1 MASRERQGADEVGAI
16 LVTGG
21 AGYIGSHI
29 VRILAGAGEDVVVI
43 DDLSKGHRSA
53 IEGIDLVEADFGDRS
68 RLRELIAER
77 GVEFI
82 VHMAAFC
89 EVGESV
95 ERPALYY
102 RNNVTNSLAML
113 DVARE
118 EGVKGIIFSSTAAV
132 YGEPRATPIG
142 ESHPKRPTNP
152 YGDTKLAIE
161 RALEW
166 HGAAYDL
173 NHVSLR
179 YFNAAGAHPDGSI
192 GEDHEPESHLIPR
205 LLLAALRDSEPVPLF
220 GDDYPTADGTCVRD
234 YIHVVDLAEAH
245 VLALQAMRSGAI
257 SAETYNLGNGKGFSV
272 REVVDAVERVTGRRP
287 PTISAPRRA
296 GDPATLVASS
306 ERIRAELGW
315 NPAFP
320 SLERIVQSAW
330 QWHSTH
336 PKGYDDCDG

>member
-1 MASRERQGADEVGAI
+1 VGAI

-29 VRILAGAGEDVVVI
+29 VRMLAGAGEDVVVI
-43 DDLSKGHRSA
+43 DNLSKGHRGA
-53 IEGIDLVEADFGDRS
+53 IEGIELVEADFGNRA
-68 RLRELIAER
+68 RLRELIAAR

-102 RNNVTNSLAML
+102 RNNVSNSLAMI
-113 DVARE
+113 DVARKG
-118 EGVKGIIFSSTAAV
+118 GVEGIIFSSSAAV
-132 YGEPRATPIG
+132 YGEPGETPIG
-142 ESHPKRPTNP
+142 ESHPKQPTNP

-166 HGAAYDL
+166 HGAAYGL

-205 LLLAALRDSEPVPLF
+205 LLLAALQKSDPVPLL
-220 GDDYPTADGTCVRD
+220 GEDYPTADGTCVRD

-245 VLALQAMRSGAI
+245 VLALLAMRNGDI
-257 SAETYNLGNGKGFSV
+257 RAEAFNLGNGKGFSV

-287 PTISAPRRA
+287 PTVSAPRRE

-306 ERIRAELGW
+306 ERIGRELGW
-315 NPAFP
+315 KPAYP

-336 PKGYDDCDG
+336 PKGYDDRDG